1 MEGRGRGGKGR
12 DGDGG
17 QEGTDGLGWRRDGEG
32 RMDGGSIHRVALIK
46 GHGAV
51 FILVAQARALATCFR
66 SPLAPNPNPERLFPA
81 MGSPGGGGLEAAT
94 PKAPRHQA
102 TAKIAKEPLAQA
114 RER

>member
-1 MEGRGRGGKGR
+1 MGDGGTGTGREGEGRGRGSG
-12 DGDGG
+12 GDGRPRL
-17 QEGTDGLGWRRDGEG
+17 EEG
-32 RMDGGSIHRVALIK
+32 RGGKDGWGIDPPSRSLK

-66 SPLAPNPNPERLFPA
+66 SPLAPNPNPQRLFPA

-102 TAKIAKEPLAQA
+102 TAKIAKEALA
-114 RER
+114 